1 MKYLIVVLLSFMMV
15 GCFTDKA
22 VTKRIH
28 RNNDKNP
35 STVARVTRALYPIT
49 FDSTQKRI
57 DTFWRSTPINIDSLL
72 AELEP
77 SIVLD
82 TVFQPDSSCV
92 LKADSLVVLT
102 RKQGKVITA
111 LRKELEENPKIIEI
125 ITPFEDSFKIQVA
138 YIARDKANAERD
150 KIKADSEK
158 LKADSEK
165 LDRKNRRL
173 TNFMWSFLVLALL
186 SIIGNILQV
195 KLKGLNFLNK
205 IK

>member
-1 MKYLIVVLLSFMMV
+1 MV

-28 RNNDKNP
+28 KNNYKNP
-35 STVARVTRALYPIT
+35 STVAKVTRELYPIT

-92 LKADSLVVLT
+92 LKADSLVILT

-111 LRKELEENPKIIEI
+111 LRKELEENPKIIEV
-125 ITPFEDSFKIQVA
+125 ITPFEDSAKIKIA
-138 YIARDKANAERD
+138 YVARDEANAERD
-150 KIKADSEK
+150 KIKEA
-158 LKADSEK
+158 SEK

-186 SIIGNILQV
+186 SIIGNILQI

-205 IK
+205 LK